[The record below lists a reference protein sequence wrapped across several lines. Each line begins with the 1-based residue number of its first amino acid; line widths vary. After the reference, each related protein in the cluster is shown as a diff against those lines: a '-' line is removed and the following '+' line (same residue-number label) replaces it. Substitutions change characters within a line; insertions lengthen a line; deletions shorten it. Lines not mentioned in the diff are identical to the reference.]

1 MSENATVDGPFL
13 VEKQKTVPILP
24 KSAPAIR
31 LPPVAASPGQTLQF
45 KLRLD
50 FPSGT
55 KLTEG
60 APSCW
65 FLTAKGMRITLQM
78 QVFYKFLFNLAI
90 FLIWLCEFL
99 LCSWAGFEEGH
110 MTK

>member
-1 MSENATVDGPFL
+1 MSENAVVDGPFL
-13 VEKQKTVPILP
+13 VEKQKTVPTLP

-31 LPPVAASPGQTLQF
+31 LPPVAASPEQTLQF

-50 FPSGT
+50 LPSGT

-78 QVFYKFLFNLAI
+78 QIFHKFLMFNLVI
-90 FLIWLCEFL
+90 FLICYVSF
-99 LCSWAGFEEGH
+99 CSIVGQDLREVL
-110 MTK
+110 